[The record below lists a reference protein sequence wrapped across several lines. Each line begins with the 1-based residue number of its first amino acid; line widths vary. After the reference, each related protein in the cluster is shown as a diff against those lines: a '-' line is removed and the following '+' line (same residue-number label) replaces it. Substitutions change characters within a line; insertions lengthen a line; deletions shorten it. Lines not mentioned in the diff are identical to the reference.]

1 MILFPSDVAWLN
13 LLRRYLFWS
22 AGLHLIW
29 EIVQLPLFTL
39 WRTGTARDITFAV
52 LHCTAGDMMIAALA
66 LLVALLLVGE
76 LTWPQH
82 GSIRVG
88 VVMLGIGIGYTI
100 YSEWMNTVVR
110 QSWDYA
116 PIMPTLPWFGTGIS
130 PLMQWL
136 VVPLI
141 AMRLST
147 AQVTFFPK
155 K

>member
-1 MILFPSDVAWLN
+1 MILFPSDVPWLN

-39 WRTGTARDITFAV
+39 WRTGTAREITFAV
-52 LHCTAGDMMIAALA
+52 LHCTAGDLMIAALA

-76 LTWPQH
+76 ATWPQR
-82 GSIRVG
+82 GSISVG

-100 YSEWMNTVVR
+100 YSEWVNTVVR
-110 QSWDYA
+110 QSWAYT

-147 AQVTFFPK
+147 DQATPYPK

>member
-1 MILFPSDVAWLN
+1 MILLPSDAPWLKM
-13 LLRRYLFWS
+13 LRRYLFWS

-39 WRTGTARDITFAV
+39 WRTGTAREITFAV
-52 LHCTAGDMMIAALA
+52 LHCTAGDLMIAALA

-76 LTWPQH
+76 ATWPQR
-82 GSIRVG
+82 GSISVG

-100 YSEWMNTVVR
+100 YSEWVNTVVR
-110 QSWDYA
+110 QSWAYA

-147 AQVTFFPK
+147 DQATPYPK